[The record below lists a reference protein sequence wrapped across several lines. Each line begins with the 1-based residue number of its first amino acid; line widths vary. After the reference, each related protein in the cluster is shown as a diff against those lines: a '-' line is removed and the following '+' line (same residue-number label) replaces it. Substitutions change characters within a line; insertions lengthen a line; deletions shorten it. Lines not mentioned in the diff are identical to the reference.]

1 MIARELITASLPT
14 LSLKDSAEI
23 AMHLFNEFK
32 LSQLPVVEGDEFKG
46 LITEDDIL
54 NAADPEGRIGDMRF
68 SGWESAYVYQNSH
81 LYDALDVMSN
91 LKLEVLPV
99 LDEDKTYLGVLTV
112 ADIITH
118 LGSMFA
124 VHEQGSII
132 VLEIPSRGYVL
143 SQIGS
148 IVESDGA
155 KVLSLYLTVV
165 PQTGN
170 IILTLKVN
178 ATNPERIIASFERY
192 EYQILRVYRRSG
204 EEEAYNRNLDALMRF
219 LEM

>member
-14 LSLKDSAEI
+14 LGLKDSAEI
-23 AMHLFNEFK
+23 ALHLFNEFK

-46 LITEDDIL
+46 MITEDDIL

-68 SGWESAYVYQNSH
+68 SGWESAYVYQSSH
-81 LYDALDVMSN
+81 LYDALDVMAN

-99 LDEDKTYLGVLTV
+99 LDEDQTYLGVVTV

-170 IILTLKVN
+170 LILTIKVN
-178 ATNPERIIASFERY
+178 ATNPERIIASFERF
-192 EYQILRVYRRSG
+192 EYSVLRVYRQNA